1 MSDTILL
8 MAYSRLKRSRA
19 SGRSWL
25 TERRISLMPSLV
37 TLEISSSWS
46 FICWGDVP
54 MVARQASIP
63 AAIPVRVCPR
73 VSWISLARRFLSR
86 VSAVQGVYL
95 VQISLLLV
103 DDVHTVHHKHDYIQG
118 YQDIIAAEQIL
129 LGGCIV
135 K

>member
-25 TERRISLMPSLV
+25 TERRISLIPSLV

-46 FICWGDVP
+46 FVCRGDVP
-54 MVARQASIP
+54 MVASQASIP

-86 VSAVQGVYL
+86 VSAIFSAITEY
-95 VQISLLLV
+95 S
-103 DDVHTVHHKHDYIQG
+103 
-118 YQDIIAAEQIL
+118 
-129 LGGCIV
+129 
-135 K
+135 

>member
-46 FICWGDVP
+46 FVCWGDVP

-86 VSAVQGVYL
+86 VSAIFSAITEY
-95 VQISLLLV
+95 S
-103 DDVHTVHHKHDYIQG
+103 
-118 YQDIIAAEQIL
+118 
-129 LGGCIV
+129 
-135 K
+135 